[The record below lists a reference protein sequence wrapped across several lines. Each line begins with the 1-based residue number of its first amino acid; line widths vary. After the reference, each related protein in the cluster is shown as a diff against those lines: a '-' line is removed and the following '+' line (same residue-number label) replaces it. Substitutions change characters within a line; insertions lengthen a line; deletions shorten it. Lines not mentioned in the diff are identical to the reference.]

1 MSFEVLSTGLP
12 EGLPER
18 TLGWGVLEWCS
29 DFLVNP
35 DSAGGIK
42 GDRWVFKPDQA
53 RFILWFY
60 AVDEEG
66 NWIYR
71 RAYRERAKGTGKS
84 PMVAAI
90 ACAEFLG
97 PTEFSHFDEDG
108 NPVGREHEDAIVW
121 LTAISQDGS
130 QHTYHYIMGML
141 SGPAEAYYNL
151 DIGMTRVIVRGSPNT
166 KRIQTLTAS
175 FRSHEGP
182 KPTFAICEETQN
194 WIPAEQGP
202 QFFSTINRGLTKTDG
217 RLIEVTNAPVP
228 GEGSVAEETHN
239 FYEQILEDEENGIQ
253 EDHGLLFDTL
263 LLKVH
268 DIYNVDEAMPALEFM
283 YKDAP
288 WIRLQRVWRDINDPQ
303 MREVDARRFFFNEK
317 CTTLAMW
324 IKKETW
330 ANAESNTYLSKTDKI
345 SLGFRGKRS
354 CTAIVATR
362 LEDGAMF
369 LLDIWE
375 APQGKQKTYEV
386 NAGEVDRKVR
396 KYLKKYNVVALF
408 ADHRGYQDIVARWYV
423 DHDEDSDNP
432 VDVKEFLTTNKAK
445 MALAIEQFET
455 AVHEKRLSHDGN
467 KDLAR
472 HIANCFTDEIPQGLV
487 LRQETAKSQ
496 RYIVAAEAA
505 VIAYEAAQA
514 AIEAGALREEP
525 SREVYSF

>member
-1 MSFEVLSTGLP
+1 MFEVLSTGLP

-18 TLGWGVLEWCS
+18 TLGWGILEWCS

-35 DSAGGIK
+35 DSAGGVK
-42 GDRWVFKPDQA
+42 GEQWVFKPDQA

-60 AVDEEG
+60 AVDEYG

-97 PTEFSHFDEDG
+97 PAEFSHFDENG
-108 NPVGREHEDAIVW
+108 QAVGRERDDAIVW
-121 LTAISQDGS
+121 LAAISQDGCR
-130 QHTYHYIMGML
+130 HTYDYIMGLL
-141 SGPAEAYYNL
+141 SGPAEIYYNL
-151 DIGMTRVIVRGSPNT
+151 DIGMTRVLVKGQSNN

-228 GEGSVAEETHN
+228 GEGSVAEETHK
-239 FYEQILEDEENGIQ
+239 FYEDILEDSI
-253 EDHGLLFDTL
+253 DDAGLLFDTI
-263 LLKVH
+263 LLKVE
-268 DIYNVDEAMPALEFM
+268 DIYDAQQALPALEYM
-283 YKDAP
+283 YQDAP
-288 WIRLQRVWRDINDPQ
+288 WIRVPRVWQDINDPQ
-303 MREVDARRFFFNEK
+303 MREVDARRFFFNEM
-317 CTTLAMW
+317 CSNLAMW
-324 IKKETW
+324 IKKDIW
-330 ANAESNTYLSKTDKI
+330 ANAAAHPLKLRRTDKI
-345 SLGFRGKRS
+345 ALGFRGKRS
-354 CTAIVATR
+354 CTALVATR
-362 LEDGAMF
+362 LIDGATF
-369 LLDIWE
+369 LLEFWE
-375 APQGKQKTYEV
+375 APMGQQKTYEV

-396 KYLKKYNVVALF
+396 NYLKKYNVVALF

-423 DHDEDSDNP
+423 DHDEDSEIP

-467 KDLAR
+467 DDLSR

-487 LRQETAKSQ
+487 LRQETPKSQ

-505 VIAYEAAQA
+505 VLAYEAAQA

-525 SREVYSF
+525 SRNVYSF